1 MQPNRLG
8 SFFVLWS
15 GQAVS
20 IVGTQAVQFALIWWL
35 AERTGSAGAL
45 AATLVGYHFRLL
57 RGRTR
62 EGCFKAFRHSGW
74 VGAAVLGGIIASYSP
89 R

>member
-1 MQPNRLG
+1 L
-8 SFFVLWS
+8 
-15 GQAVS
+15 
-20 IVGTQAVQFALIWWL
+20 
-35 AERTGSAGAL
+35 AL
-45 AATLVGYHFRLL
+45 AATLVGYHFRLI

-74 VGAAVLGGIIASYSP
+74 VGAAVLGGIIASYSL